1 MKQVIPVLIDRD
13 KKMIAFAIAT
23 VTSDF
28 RPDAQ
33 NKLEMNEFILTGSNV
48 KMKRQ
53 GNTIE
58 IQLR

>member
-1 MKQVIPVLIDRD
+1 MKQVIPVLINRD

-23 VTSDF
+23 VASDF
-28 RPDAQ
+28 QPDAQ
-33 NKLEMNEFILTGSNV
+33 NKLEMNEFVLTGSNV